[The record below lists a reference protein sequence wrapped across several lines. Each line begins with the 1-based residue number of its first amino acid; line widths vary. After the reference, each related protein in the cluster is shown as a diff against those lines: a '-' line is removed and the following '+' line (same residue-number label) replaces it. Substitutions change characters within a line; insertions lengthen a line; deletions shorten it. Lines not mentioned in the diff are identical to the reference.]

1 MGSGSVVGGGGGV
14 GFGTGMGFGTG
25 DEEEDGC
32 CWSAGFVRNA

>member
-1 MGSGSVVGGGGGV
+1 MQNRQPAAQQRDNGGGV

-32 CWSAGFVRNA
+32 CWSAP